1 MRTISSFM
9 NVTVDGY
16 FEGPN
21 HDISFFKGDD
31 EDNEFFNEQTKDGGG
46 ATLLLGHRTYDMM
59 KSFWPTEEGKRS
71 NPDMA
76 RFMNEMP
83 KIVVSH
89 KTFEPGWNRVTVLS
103 GDVIDQ
109 IRKLKAT
116 PGTPIQIL
124 GSNSLCVSL
133 LDADLIDEFQIMV
146 NPVALGTGTP
156 LFKGLSGKTDLHLMK
171 SRQFHSGKA
180 VHIYEPAHSTAAA
193 ER

>member
-31 EDNEFFNEQTKDGGG
+31 QDNSFFKEQTKDGGG
-46 ATLLLGHRTYDMM
+46 ATLLLGHRTYDLM
-59 KSFWPTEEGKRS
+59 KKFWPTEEGKRS

-76 RFMNEMP
+76 RFMNESP
-83 KIVVSH
+83 KIVVGH
-89 KTFEPGWNRVTVLS
+89 KPFEPGWNKVTVLS

-109 IRKLKAT
+109 IRELKET

-124 GSNSLCVSL
+124 GSNSLCVTL
-133 LDADLIDEFQIMV
+133 LEADLIDEFQIMV
-146 NPVALGTGTP
+146 NPIALGNGTP
-156 LFKGLSGKTDLHLMK
+156 LFKGLSGKADLNLT
-171 SRQFHSGKA
+171 STRQFDSGKA
-180 VHIYEPAHSTAAA
+180 IHIYEPAHSATHA
-193 ER
+193 